1 MNNKKAVVIMAYGSP
16 EKINDLDEYLQDIFG
31 NSPVPPEARADN
43 LKKYSLFGNR
53 SPSNHILEA
62 LKIKVEQKLSGKDI
76 DVYLAFKHWH
86 PSLKEIA
93 QKIVDG
99 NYSEIVELPLFP
111 FPSIG
116 VYNSYAVP
124 FSEEL
129 NLRHYKG
136 KRHKI
141 NGFYQFP
148 GFLEMW
154 LSMISEMLQKGDYDR
169 LLLTAHSLPTSRNP
183 EEGYAGSF
191 HGFCNSLSDQIT
203 SIKTISGFQSRSKY
217 GSSWLEPSI
226 QKVVI
231 GEPEM
236 KSVLVAP
243 LGFCYEHLEVLY
255 DLDIDFS
262 LFLKERGINYAR
274 VKLMNDSMKFVDFI
288 SNLSASIFDANKI
301 SSQ

>member
-86 PSLKEIA
+86 PSLKETA

-99 NYSEIVELPLFP
+99 NYAEIVELPLFP

-116 VYNSYAVP
+116 VFNSYAVP

-129 NLRHYKG
+129 NLRHYKR
-136 KRHKI
+136 KRHTI

-183 EEGYAGSF
+183 EEEYAGAF
-191 HGFCNSLSDQIT
+191 HGFCNGLSASIQ

-217 GSSWLEPSI
+217 GTSWLEPSI
-226 QKVVI
+226 QKVI
-231 GEPEM
+231 SGENGV

-262 LFLKERGINYAR
+262 LYIKNIGIKYAR
-274 VKLMNDSMKFVDFI
+274 VKLMNDSDDFVAFI
-288 SNLSASIFDANKI
+288 SGLIASSFKGENI
-301 SSQ
+301 S